1 MAIFNRGIYEGGRD
15 EIVKR
20 FKKEEGSSKEDGS
33 RSEVLGPRV
42 CGVERRW
49 ELHRS
54 RKEIKGGKG

>member
-1 MAIFNRGIYEGGRD
+1 MKRRLRRKRVQARKMAVE
-15 EIVKR
+15 VKCWAT
-20 FKKEEGSSKEDGS
+20 G
-33 RSEVLGPRV
+33 V